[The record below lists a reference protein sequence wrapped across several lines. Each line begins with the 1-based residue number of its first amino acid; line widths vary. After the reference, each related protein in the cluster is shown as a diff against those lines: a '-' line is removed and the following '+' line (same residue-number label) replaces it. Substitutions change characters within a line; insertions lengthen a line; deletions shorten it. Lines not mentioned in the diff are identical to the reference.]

1 MYVEDPPLPKK
12 PGSVNDGGAVC
23 GVEVESPGPKAE
35 LGPEAE
41 SAGAGVSPGL
51 VKFGPVSSRFSGGAP
66 NDELA
71 PGPLVPEEPS
81 VFGVVGMNGSTLPP
95 VLGGVPPP
103 GAEGSAGLS
112 PDVPP
117 ALESVPFVPEAG
129 VPDPSEVPDA
139 SDPEVV
145 EPPVE
150 LPPELAPL
158 DPPDEPPPAAAPP
171 AFCATAIPPQHRP
184 ARQIEIHCRLE
195 IMALLSSRV
204 WMNLRALRGTE
215 HIGLPDAP
223 EPRNSLISSSQFAAE
238 GERVKGIE
246 PS

>member
-1 MYVEDPPLPKK
+1 M
-12 PGSVNDGGAVC
+12 NDGGADCV
-23 GVEVESPGPKAE
+23 VEVESPGPKAE
-35 LGPEAE
+35 LGPDAE
-41 SAGAGVSPGL
+41 SAGAAVSPGL
-51 VKFGPVSSRFSGGAP
+51 VKLGPVSSCFSGGAP

-71 PGPLVPEEPS
+71 PGPFVPDDPS

-95 VLGGVPPP
+95 VLGGVAPP
-103 GAEGSAGLS
+103 GVEGFAGLS

-117 ALESVPFVPEAG
+117 ALASVPFVPEAG
-129 VPDPSEVPDA
+129 VPDPSDGPDA

-158 DPPDEPPPAAAPP
+158 PPALPPAAAPP

-215 HIGLPDAP
+215 RIGLPDVP
-223 EPRNSLISSSQFAAE
+223 EPRNCLISDSQFATE